1 MIWPPLSLEVP
12 SLLLAVVVGRLAMAT
27 VVLVMILVEVIKM
40 DVAEAIFIDSALI
53 VIVIIILLGSSWSH
67 VCLSGYCF

>member
-67 VCLSGYCF
+67 VCLSGYFF